1 MSTGDLFSMSD
12 GDHKKVVRNRSRERE
27 QRTGFMDKARQ
38 FMDDT
43 ALGDG
48 KKVLDKILGRVSA
61 PAEDELPPP
70 PAEEEYWDDE
80 DEDDELNE
88 AYDLSDPENV
98 RVGYA
103 KPGTQ
108 HTRKK
113 SLDEAR
119 EESYDMRFGNLSGLL
134 ARFGAEGAEKED
146 ATAKAAPLQI
156 DKDRFR
162 QWMESLYRQL
172 DRQVGDRD
180 LDWLHPDLLLL
191 LGAHIPPEALQQWII
206 GGVFAATS
214 ENYLSASDQRW
225 IGYLLSQAN
234 IESDEEALS
243 DQIQQLFLF
252 PERLHRLYQELGA
265 LKFQLDPA
273 YLQRYRAVLGK
284 QAIGL
289 MAKQLAVSPGNLIPH
304 LTHQWHAL
312 QTSLTSATT
321 QVEKSRQQYAVFQ
334 ERKMNSASVLGRLI
348 QSEKEALSG
357 YQKLQQQAQQI
368 IQLQR
373 LLHELQAEELLIS
386 LQTLSLKP
394 FQPAQLTPL
403 KLSELLDLGNESIE
417 LLSPPKP
424 QTPPHLQADTHEL
437 SPLNQKRA
445 VTQAKQGEP
454 NALRMLAVYK
464 QQSLHK
470 LRLALG
476 EIQPD

>member
-1 MSTGDLFSMSD
+1 MSTGELFSMSD

-27 QRTGFMDKARQ
+27 QRSGFMDKARQ

-70 PAEEEYWDDE
+70 PVTEEYWDDE
-80 DEDDELNE
+80 EEDDEFDE

-108 HTRKK
+108 HLRKK

-134 ARFGAEGAEKED
+134 ARFGAEGAEKEE
-146 ATAKAAPLQI
+146 ATAKATPLQI
-156 DKDRFR
+156 DKERFR
-162 QWMESLYRQL
+162 QWMETCYRQL

-191 LGAHIPPEALQQWII
+191 LGAHISPEALQQWII
-206 GGVFAATS
+206 GGVFAATA
-214 ENYLSASDQRW
+214 ENYLSASDMRW

-234 IESDEEALS
+234 LDLDEEALS
-243 DQIQQLFLF
+243 EQIQQLFLF
-252 PERLHRLYQELGA
+252 PERLHRLYQELGN
-265 LKFQLDPA
+265 LKPQLDPA
-273 YLQRYRAVLGK
+273 YLQRYRTVLAK
-284 QAIGL
+284 QAIAF
-289 MAKQLAVSPGNLIPH
+289 MAQAQAVSPGALIPH
-304 LTHQWHAL
+304 LTAQWQTL
-312 QTSLTSATT
+312 QTRLHATT
-321 QVEKSRQQYAVFQ
+321 AQVEKNRQQYAVFQ

-348 QSEKEALSG
+348 QSEQEALKD
-357 YQKLQQQAQQI
+357 YQQLQQQAYQM

-373 LLHELQAEELLIS
+373 LLKELQAEELLLS
-386 LQTLSLKP
+386 LQALSLKP
-394 FQPAQLTPL
+394 FQPAQLAPL

-417 LLSPPKP
+417 LLSPPQRAKTP
-424 QTPPHLQADTHEL
+424 QAQADTHEL

-445 VTQAKQGEP
+445 VTQAKQGDP
-454 NALRMLAVYK
+454 QALRMLEVYK

-470 LRLALG
+470 LRLTLG